1 MDGIKKISTVE
12 LSYGWFVNRF
22 SAHVAFVK
30 GLNAFLTPTVPTQK
44 SHVSL
49 SFHTDWAE
57 HLVLNL
63 LRN

>member
-1 MDGIKKISTVE
+1 MSTVE
-12 LSYGWFVNRF
+12 LSDGWFVNGF

-30 GLNAFLTPTVPTQK
+30 GRDALLTATVSTQK

-63 LRN
+63 LRD